1 MNKISKKIVAL
12 VTMAAFVLTLVPAAA
27 FAGSGGDPVADKST
41 YKVEASTTDP
51 GKLTVTVNLKDANGT
66 EAGTNCNTPSVQVFV
81 TGTEDNTTVSTT
93 GVDGTV
99 NTAALAEAG
108 VKADSTSSDEMTF
121 TYSGLAAG
129 KHDVTVKMDQDG
141 TAGKDHDYVAI
152 KVQAD
157 EQGSVYVSEAP
168 SVGAS
173 KLLTSSDDNDLNNKS
188 EVTVDPGDEL
198 NIKFNVLDASSDASN
213 LQLAAANGA
222 VVWVVNDQGQF
233 SDAITL
239 SGSNSS
245 TDELTLNNTNLS
257 NKANVKDYVYNVGT
271 PVTAGKYF
279 KATFNRPG
287 TYYIYAGV
295 GASTG
300 VVNSNDPANA
310 LANIDKLGGCVKVTI
325 NPKNYVTK
333 TFELAGNAADGTM
346 TTTKTNEFTY
356 NITDTV
362 TPNGIKVYTVTGTAY
377 QADGTA
383 AQYEKLNLTSNK
395 SGLKLLDSE
404 VGTDAN
410 GAFSFRFT
418 MSKGDTYKVTI
429 AESNGDAKAVLTVD
443 KSSVEAADITTAKD
457 GGTLLA
463 ANDTNYNANA
473 TNANYFA
480 SDVQFKLYD
489 KYGNELTGES
499 ALTGQNAHSDSA
511 ATIADYISVE
521 GPKDSKLEA
530 GDLKLIWNEDKGVYT
545 LQYTDRDSTGA
556 TNDLVPGD
564 YTVKVSLNNGEVA
577 TAKFSLAKF
586 GTVKDI
592 AFEMTAQANGS
603 AAANNDAI
611 TQIDDQVALG
621 QTVTVT
627 AKYVDENGVKVTAD
641 PSNLVW
647 GVNGD
652 AVTGRALGTNP
663 ITFNTADNTAANNSL
678 VGTNVT
684 VNVFDTEKNLYQ
696 TKELTVVKNYQAE
709 TLAFDATEGP
719 ADKNNTV
726 NVSVVD
732 ADGNLSKVNGTMYAY
747 VANQSNKD
755 ANVDVTES
763 ASVSNGKAKL
773 TIYSDKETT
782 VDVVVAVRAA
792 NGEMYGK
799 TLSYTV
805 GEKDVNADTSVV
817 MTIGS
822 SDFVVNNQLV
832 TSDAAPYVANDRTY
846 VPFRALGEALGAK
859 VEWDNDARTV
869 TYVLGDNT
877 VVMTIG
883 DTTYTV
889 NGEEKTM
896 DVAPEISGERTY
908 VPVRFVGEA
917 LGFNVTALYAADGT
931 TASVVFQK

>member
-12 VTMAAFVLTLVPAAA
+12 VTMAAFVLTLAPVAA
-27 FAGSGGDPVADKST
+27 FAADSDPVADKST
-41 YKVEASTTDP
+41 YKVETT
-51 GKLTVTVNLKDANGT
+51 GNAGELKVTVNLNKA
-66 EAGTNCNTPSVQVFV
+66 AGGAASTDCNTPSVQVFV
-81 TGTEDNTTVSTT
+81 TGTEDDTAVETNSTT
-93 GVDGTV
+93 SACTTAGAAAEGV
-99 NTAALAEAG
+99 TATNS
-108 VKADSTSSDEMTF
+108 STATLTF

-141 TAGKDHDYVAI
+141 TGADDYGYVAI
-152 KVQAD
+152 KVEDGQQSSA
-157 EQGSVYVSEAP
+157 YVSEAP

-198 NIKFNVLDASSDASN
+198 NIKFNVRDASGDASE

-222 VVWVVNDQGQF
+222 RVWVVNEDGQF

-239 SGSNSS
+239 TSG
-245 TDELTLNNTNLS
+245 DLTLGDITATNP
-257 NKANVKDYVYNVGT
+257 KKYVKKVET
-271 PVTAGKYF
+271 AITAGKYF

-287 TYYIYAGV
+287 TYYIYAGIGTSV
-295 GASTG
+295 VDST
-300 VVNSNDPANA
+300 DPANA

-333 TFELAGNAADGTM
+333 TFELAGNVADGTM
-346 TTTKTNEFTY
+346 TSTKANEFTY
-356 NITDTV
+356 DITDTV

-418 MSKGDTYKVTI
+418 MSKSDTYKVTI

-463 ANDTNYNANA
+463 ANDSNYNANA
-473 TNANYFA
+473 TDADYFA

-489 KYGNELTGES
+489 KYGNELTGPA
-499 ALTGQNAHSDSA
+499 ALNGQNANSTT
-511 ATIADYISVE
+511 ATTVADYISVE

-530 GDLKLIWNEDKGVYT
+530 GDLQLIWNADKGVYT
-545 LQYTDRDSTGA
+545 LQYTDRDATGVA
-556 TNDLVPGD
+556 NDLVPGD

-577 TAKFSLAKF
+577 TATFSLAKF

-592 AFEMTAQANGS
+592 AFEMTA
-603 AAANNDAI
+603 AASQNVNDPDNDAI
-611 TQIDDQVALG
+611 TQINDQVALG
-621 QTVTVT
+621 QTVSVT
-627 AKYVDENGVKVTAD
+627 AKYVDENGVKVNAD
-641 PSNLVW
+641 ASNLVW

-652 AVTGRALGTNP
+652 AVTGRNLGTNP
-663 ITFNTADNTAANNSL
+663 ITFTTADNTAANSSL
-678 VGTNVT
+678 VGTTVT
-684 VNVFDTEKNLYQ
+684 VKVFDNDKNIYQEKD
-696 TKELTVVKNYQAE
+696 LTVVKNYQAE

-732 ADGNLSKVNGTMYAY
+732 ENGNVSKVNGNMHAY
-747 VANQSNKD
+747 VASQSNEE
-755 ANVDVTES
+755 ANVDVT
-763 ASVSNGKAKL
+763 ANANVSNGKGKL
-773 TIYSDKETT
+773 TIYSDKETSL
-782 VDVVVAVRAA
+782 DIVVVVSAD

-799 TLSYTV
+799 TLTYTV
-805 GEKDVNADTSVV
+805 GGKDINADTSVV

-832 TSDAAPYVANDRTY
+832 TSDAAPYVAQDRTF

-896 DVAPEISGERTY
+896 DVAPEITGERTY

-917 LGFNVTALYAADGT
+917 LGFSVTALYDTNGT